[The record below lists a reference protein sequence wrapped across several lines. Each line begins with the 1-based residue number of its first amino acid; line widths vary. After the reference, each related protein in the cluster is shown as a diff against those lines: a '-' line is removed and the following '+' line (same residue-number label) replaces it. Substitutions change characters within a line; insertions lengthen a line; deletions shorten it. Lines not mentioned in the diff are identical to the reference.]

1 MPLSRVAKREVFL
14 SHSSKDRNFV
24 VRLARVLKR
33 HKIRYWYSATHIA
46 GAKQWHDEIG
56 DALARCDWF
65 LVVLTPDSVRSP
77 WVKRELLFALNEY
90 RYSERIIPVL
100 RKPCEYSRLSWTLPE
115 FQIVDLTGNFYAF
128 GDWSIRSQRR
138 TPAAKRR
145 GRAVRETEMEIT
157 EYTLPEKSAAPPHRN

>member
-56 DALARCDWF
+56 HALGRCDWF

-115 FQIVDLTGNFYAF
+115 FQIVDLTGNFDVGCRQLLRVWGLEYKIATKDSRRKKK
-128 GDWSIRSQRR
+128 GKSRS
-138 TPAAKRR
+138 
-145 GRAVRETEMEIT
+145 
-157 EYTLPEKSAAPPHRN
+157 RN